1 MTRLSHVLSFAA
13 ILFVPILAAGCA
25 VEPGPPDAVAVA
37 PGYYYD
43 EEYVDVGGVHH
54 PRDYW
59 YHDGH
64 DWAHRDVTPHGVE
77 ARDRAS
83 LGYVHGVAAHS
94 GGGGGEASH
103 GGGGGGG
110 GGHGGR

>member
-1 MTRLSHVLSFAA
+1 MRSPTRLLASAVVL
-13 ILFVPILAAGCA
+13 LPLALTIGCE
-25 VEPGPPDAVAVA
+25 VEAGPPGGVAVV

-64 DWAHRDVTPHGVE
+64 RWAHRDAAPQGFVVH
-77 ARDRAS
+77 DRAS
-83 LGYVHGVAAHS
+83 LGYVHGAAP
-94 GGGGGEASH
+94 H
-103 GGGGGGG
+103 GGGDG